1 MSIITD
7 ALNRLQADR
16 ARSSGQPLVSAAP
29 EPAEAADFHGP
40 GVSSPRSPGR
50 THRIRLP
57 FLLIVLGA
65 AGLAVYLWGLPF
77 LTAPDKVKPKQE
89 EVQAAQS
96 AESARSV
103 PSGIVESIPE
113 QREEPPVV
121 TTTDMREN
129 SGSTGLA
136 SVSGPPP
143 TSPDA
148 GNVRV
153 RKPGP
158 SPGIQSTAIP
168 PPTRHT
174 RSASSGRRKNRGS
187 PRLRHATP
195 YEIKLAHAQSLIK
208 QRQYGQAINILEP
221 LFAKPP
227 ERWEPWF
234 WLGTAQL
241 GLGQLEK
248 AQSSLVDGLARDATV
263 PQLWVQRALVSQQQG
278 RFGEA
283 LDALRQAELLAPKL
297 PEVHLN
303 LAYSLEVDGNRFLAL
318 KHYRMFL
325 TLTEG
330 KKAYHATRKKV
341 LDRISRLS
349 KT

>member
-1 MSIITD
+1 MSIIADTL
-7 ALNRLQADR
+7 ARLQAERPRRPDQP
-16 ARSSGQPLVSAAP
+16 RSSATPDS
-29 EPAEAADFHGP
+29 EKAADFQDLDFSAP
-40 GVSSPRSPGR
+40 
-50 THRIRLP
+50 
-57 FLLIVLGA
+57 LIPSRALGNRRRALVVVLGCLGIA
-65 AGLAVYLWGLPF
+65 SYLWGLPF
-77 LTAPDKVKPKQE
+77 LTAPDKVMPKQE
-89 EVQAAQS
+89 KVKAVQS
-96 AESARSV
+96 AKPV
-103 PSGIVESIPE
+103 PSGIVESLPE
-113 QREEPPVV
+113 QWEEPPVV
-121 TTTDMREN
+121 TATDKRED
-129 SGSTGLA
+129 SGSTGPA
-136 SVSGPPP
+136 SVSDPPP
-143 TSPDA
+143 ASPDA
-148 GNVRV
+148 GKARV

-158 SPGIQSTAIP
+158 SPGIQFTAKP

-174 RSASSGRRKNRGS
+174 HSASSGQRKNRGS

-195 YEIKLAHAQSLIK
+195 FEIKLARAQSFIK
-208 QRQYGQAINILEP
+208 QRQYAQAINILEP
-221 LFAKPP
+221 LFVQPP
-227 ERWEPWF
+227 ERWELWF

-241 GLGQLEK
+241 GLGQWEK
-248 AQSSLVDGLARDATV
+248 ARASLVDGLARDATV

-318 KHYRMFL
+318 KHYRTFL

-349 KT
+349 KA

>member
-7 ALNRLQADR
+7 TLNRLQAERPRRPDQP
-16 ARSSGQPLVSAAP
+16 RSSVPSDN
-29 EPAEAADFHGP
+29 EKAADSQDLDF
-40 GVSSPRSPGR
+40 SSPPASSRALGN
-50 THRIRLP
+50 RLP
-57 FLLIVLGA
+57 ALSVVLGCL
-65 AGLAVYLWGLPF
+65 GIAVYLWCLPF
-77 LTAPDKVKPKQE
+77 LAAPDTVMPKQKKVK
-89 EVQAAQS
+89 ATQS
-96 AESARSV
+96 AKPV

-113 QREEPPVV
+113 QREELPVV
-121 TTTDMREN
+121 TVMDKREV
-129 SGSTGLA
+129 SDSTEAA
-136 SVSGPPP
+136 SVPDPPAKT

-148 GNVRV
+148 GNARV
-153 RKPGP
+153 RKLGP
-158 SPGIQSTAIP
+158 SPGIQATAKP

-174 RSASSGRRKNRGS
+174 RSASSGQRKNRS
-187 PRLRHATP
+187 FPRLRNATP
-195 YEIKLAHAQSLIK
+195 FEIKLARAQSFIK
-208 QRQYGQAINILEP
+208 QRQYAQAINILEP

-241 GLGQLEK
+241 GLGQFEK
-248 AQSSLVDGLARDATV
+248 ARASLVDGLARDATV

-283 LDALRQAELLAPKL
+283 LDALRQAELLAPEL
-297 PEVHLN
+297 PEVQLN
-303 LAYSLEVDGNRFLAL
+303 LAYTLEVTGDRLVAG

-341 LDRISRLS
+341 LERISRLS

>member
-1 MSIITD
+1 MSIIVDT
-7 ALNRLQADR
+7 LTRLQAERPRRPDEP
-16 ARSSGQPLVSAAP
+16 RSSVPPDSEKADNFQDLDFFVPLIPSRAL
-29 EPAEAADFHGP
+29 GN
-40 GVSSPRSPGR
+40 
-50 THRIRLP
+50 RLP
-57 FLLIVLGA
+57 ALVVVLGCL
-65 AGLAVYLWGLPF
+65 GIAVYLWGPPF
-77 LTAPDKVKPKQE
+77 LAAPDKVMPKQE
-89 EVQAAQS
+89 KVKAVQS
-96 AESARSV
+96 AKPV

-113 QREEPPVV
+113 QREDLPVV
-121 TTTDMREN
+121 TTTDKRED
-129 SGSTGLA
+129 SDSTGPA
-136 SVSGPPP
+136 SVPDPPP
-143 TSPDA
+143 ASPDV
-148 GNVRV
+148 GNARA

-158 SPGIQSTAIP
+158 PPGIQFTAKP
-168 PPTRHT
+168 PPTRHSH
-174 RSASSGRRKNRGS
+174 SASSSQRKNRGS
-187 PRLRHATP
+187 SRLRNTTP
-195 YEIKLAHAQSLIK
+195 FEIRLASAQSFIK
-208 QRQYGQAINILEP
+208 QRQYAQAINILEP

-248 AQSSLVDGLARDATV
+248 ARALLVDGLARDATV

-303 LAYSLEVDGNRFLAL
+303 LAYALEVEGNRLVAV
-318 KHYRMFL
+318 KHYRTFL

-341 LDRISRLS
+341 LDRIGRLS
-349 KT
+349 KA